1 MNTYKLEYSE
11 YKNGYK
17 NVTVNQ
23 VLYPIMTNGGE
34 RGGGGI
40 TEKCYLEAES
50 ERK

>member
-11 YKNGYK
+11 YKTGYT

-23 VLYPIMTNGGE
+23 VIYPIMTNGGE

-40 TEKCYLEAES
+40 TKTCYLEAES